1 MIQRLLGLMAAG
13 EILHQQQAE
22 LLRQGIQMHRLGAQ
36 GRRLGVLLR
45 PHQLLHQSA
54 EQPHEQGAIVGVKIG
69 TPQLVGR
76 IRQEIPLIQIGG
88 LPAQCPELLRVGGL
102 QRPAGQILK
111 DIHIQPCIGSGNP
124 AVQAVFVADHALGVG
139 KAQCSHGVAC
149 PAGVI
154 LQGAG
159 GIAAA
164 AVGPQKVDEFRSGDA
179 PIPVQDQVGHQ
190 RPQPPGTAGET
201 DHLGL
206 LHAGLLQGK
215 PPQHRGPDVCDLS
228 HNQPPLWGAVLCP
241 GPTLRSYHGGTRA
254 DLHPSSSI
262 DGTITISQFKPLVT
276 RKF

>member
-1 MIQRLLGLMAAG
+1 M
-13 EILHQQQAE
+13 
-22 LLRQGIQMHRLGAQ
+22 
-36 GRRLGVLLR
+36 
-45 PHQLLHQSA
+45 
-54 EQPHEQGAIVGVKIG
+54 KIG

-76 IRQEIPLIQIGG
+76 IRQKIPLIQIGG

-111 DIHIQPCIGSGNP
+111 DIHVQPCIGPGNP
-124 AVQAVFVADHALGVG
+124 AVQAVFVANHALGVG

-154 LQGAG
+154 LQSAG

-164 AVGPQKVDEFRSGDA
+164 AVGPQKVDEFLSGDA

-201 DHLGL
+201 DHPGL

-228 HNQPPLWGAVLCP
+228 HNQPPLWGCGALSRPHAAIISWRNKGGSASVLVH
-241 GPTLRSYHGGTRA
+241 RWDYHY
-254 DLHPSSSI
+254 
-262 DGTITISQFKPLVT
+262 ITIQTACHAKILGLV
-276 RKF
+276 RWDA